1 MIFTWSPLNIRGSQ
15 RRRVFEEKE
24 TFERARVA
32 VLSTIIA
39 FSTDDFE
46 GTTTTRDDD
55 DDDDRLFC
63 Y

>member
-1 MIFTWSPLNIRGSQ
+1 MCIRYVFTRSRGSQ

-32 VLSTIIA
+32 VLSTIA
-39 FSTDDFE
+39 FSTDDE
-46 GTTTTRDDD
+46 GTTTRD

>member
-1 MIFTWSPLNIRGSQ
+1 
-15 RRRVFEEKE
+15 
-24 TFERARVA
+24 

-55 DDDDRLFC
+55 DDRLFC